1 MLCWLQQL
9 CRRKKTFY
17 WPGQRVS
24 ELTDGQ
30 QYFIYN
36 TAITTDGQDRT
47 NLLYSNGSTLVTNK
61 VKPSNFITSDPAY
74 LFKRSSIN

>member
-1 MLCWLQQL
+1 MKKITLLGALLVAATMQAQ
-9 CRRKKTFY
+9 KTFY

-36 TAITTDGQDRT
+36 TA
-47 NLLYSNGSTLVTNK
+47 
-61 VKPSNFITSDPAY
+61 
-74 LFKRSSIN
+74 